1 MKDILKK
8 KVFAILPA
16 RLNSKRIPKKNI
28 KNFVNGPMISIP
40 IKVAKD
46 SQIFDEIFVS
56 TDSEEIA
63 KISREAGASVPF
75 LRSQEISDDFTPVGK
90 VISDFTRWLIS
101 NNYKPDIICIIYP
114 CSPFISVKRLKEG
127 FEKLKISNAKC
138 LFTCIEYAHP
148 IQRAFKK
155 TSNGRVQMND
165 PANFLTRSQDL
176 ETMYHDAGQ
185 FYFMNADFALADE
198 IIFCEDSIP
207 LILSREEV
215 IDIDT
220 MEDWKIATIQYAILN
235 KEKLK

>member
-1 MKDILKK
+1 MKDILQK

-28 KNFVNGPMISIP
+28 KKFDSCPMISIP

-75 LRSQEISDDFTPVGK
+75 LRSPEISDDFTPVGK
-90 VISDFTRWLIS
+90 VISDFTSWLIS

-114 CSPFISVKRLKEG
+114 CSPLISLKRLKEG

-138 LFTCIEYAHP
+138 VFTCTEYPHP

-155 TSNGRVQMND
+155 TPNGRVQMND
-165 PANFLTRSQDL
+165 PTNFLTRSQDL
-176 ETMYHDAGQ
+176 ERMYHDAGQ
-185 FYFMNADFALADE
+185 FYFMNADFALANE

-220 MEDWKIATIQYAILN
+220 MEDWNLAIIQYRNL
-235 KEKLK
+235 KEENLK